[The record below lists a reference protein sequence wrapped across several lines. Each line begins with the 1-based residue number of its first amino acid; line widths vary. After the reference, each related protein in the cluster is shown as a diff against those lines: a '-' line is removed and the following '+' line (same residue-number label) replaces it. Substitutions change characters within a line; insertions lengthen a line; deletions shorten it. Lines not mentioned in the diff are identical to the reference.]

1 MTLREESGNGP
12 SAGPE
17 TGDQPGELPAQ
28 QQEPPGQPQE
38 PAAQLQESPA
48 HLREA
53 VPSVPPPREA
63 PSPLKVP
70 APRDA
75 PPPLEVPAPRE
86 APSPLEVPAPR
97 EAPSPVEVPT
107 LREAPLPLAAAAPP
121 QEPAAPPQGPASP
134 LQESASPLQE
144 SAAMPGTPGGLIA
157 RAEPDTG
164 TGPAS
169 PGGSPPRRRRSLAA
183 ILIVGFAVICLIGLG
198 AFATV
203 LLLHGRT
210 HARPPALPSVFQLRM
225 GDCVNS
231 GRDGISSPTV
241 VPCGQPHD
249 AEIYARFALAGHGWP
264 GKAAIGAQARRG
276 CTARLG
282 SYLNPQLATTVL
294 AESYVFPDQGAWNA
308 GERTVICEIRS
319 TTGKLTGSVRGLS

>member
-12 SAGPE
+12 PAGPE
-17 TGDQPGELPAQ
+17 TGDQPQELPAQ

-38 PAAQLQESPA
+38 PAAQSRESPA
-48 HLREA
+48 HLQEA

-63 PSPLKVP
+63 PSPLEVP
-70 APRDA
+70 APRDP

-86 APSPLEVPAPR
+86 ASPPLEVPAPR
-97 EAPSPVEVPT
+97 EAPP
-107 LREAPLPLAAAAPP
+107 PLAAAAPP
-121 QEPAAPPQGPASP
+121 QEPAAPPQEPASP

-144 SAAMPGTPGGLIA
+144 SAAMPGPPGGLIA

-210 HARPPALPSVFQLRM
+210 HARPPALPSVFQLRV

-231 GRDGISSPTV
+231 GQDGISSPTV

-264 GKAAIGAQARRG
+264 GSAAIGAQARRG

>member
-1 MTLREESGNGP
+1 MTLREESVNGP
-12 SAGPE
+12 PAGPE

-38 PAAQLQESPA
+38 PTAQLQESPA

-63 PSPLKVP
+63 PSPLEVP

-86 APSPLEVPAPR
+86 APP
-97 EAPSPVEVPT
+97 
-107 LREAPLPLAAAAPP
+107 PLAAAAPL
-121 QEPAAPPQGPASP
+121 QEPAAPPQERA
-134 LQESASPLQE
+134 ESAAPPQE
-144 SAAMPGTPGGLIA
+144 SAAMPGTSGGLITQ
-157 RAEPDTG
+157 AEPDPG

-169 PGGSPPRRRRSLAA
+169 PGGGPPRRRRSLAA

-210 HARPPALPSVFQLRM
+210 HARPPALPSVFQLRV

-231 GRDGISSPTV
+231 GQDGISSPTV

-264 GKAAIGAQARRG
+264 GSAAIGAQARQG
-276 CTARLG
+276 CTTRLG

>member
-1 MTLREESGNGP
+1 M
-12 SAGPE
+12 
-17 TGDQPGELPAQ
+17 
-28 QQEPPGQPQE
+28 
-38 PAAQLQESPA
+38 
-48 HLREA
+48 
-53 VPSVPPPREA
+53 PR
-63 PSPLKVP
+63 
-70 APRDA
+70 
-75 PPPLEVPAPRE
+75 
-86 APSPLEVPAPR
+86 
-97 EAPSPVEVPT
+97 
-107 LREAPLPLAAAAPP
+107 
-121 QEPAAPPQGPASP
+121 
-134 LQESASPLQE
+134 
-144 SAAMPGTPGGLIA
+144 TPDGLIA
-157 RAEPDTG
+157 RAEPDPG

-169 PGGSPPRRRRSLAA
+169 PGGSPPRRRQSLAA
-183 ILIVGFAVICLIGLG
+183 ILIVSFAVICLIGLG

-210 HARPPALPSVFQLRM
+210 HARPAALPSVFQLRV

-231 GRDGISSPTV
+231 GQDGISSPTV

-264 GKAAIGAQARRG
+264 GSAAIGAQARRG

>member
-1 MTLREESGNGP
+1 MTLREESGNAPPTG
-12 SAGPE
+12 SE
-17 TGDQPGELPAQ
+17 TGGQPQELPAQ
-28 QQEPPGQPQE
+28 QQELPGQQQEPSGQPQA
-38 PAAQLQESPA
+38 PAAQSQESPA

-53 VPSVPPPREA
+53 APPVPPPRKE
-63 PSPLKVP
+63 
-70 APRDA
+70 
-75 PPPLEVPAPRE
+75 
-86 APSPLEVPAPR
+86 PSPLEVPAPR
-97 EAPSPVEVPT
+97 EAPPQLEVPAP
-107 LREAPLPLAAAAPP
+107 REAPTPLEVPAPREAPPPLAATAPP
-121 QEPAAPPQGPASP
+121 REPAAV
-134 LQESASPLQE
+134 
-144 SAAMPGTPGGLIA
+144 PGAPGGHA
-157 RAEPDTG
+157 APAEPGPG

-183 ILIVGFAVICLIGLG
+183 ILIGGFAAVCLIGLG

-203 LLLHGRT
+203 LLLHGRP
-210 HARPPALPSVFQLRM
+210 HAPPPALPSVFRLRV

-231 GRDGISSPTV
+231 GPDGISSPTV

-249 AEIYARFALAGHGWP
+249 AEVYARFALAGHSWP
-264 GKAAIGAQARRG
+264 GGAAIGAQARQG

-308 GERTVICEIRS
+308 GERAVICEIRS